1 MAFEHEIEHASAQQR
16 PKLFTEYSTGA
27 LVALACQLGMGIVAL
42 SILPFLP
49 MLLALLG
56 TTLPTDILLLVV
68 GYVIV
73 GVIGFYQSYLG
84 WKLHKGDLL
93 PSRCV
98 IADIASV
105 IFAILTI
112 SLGLIISPL
121 FVYLGLQGIIALLG
135 MDIVAIAMLSLDQ
148 IRQEFAPEPDPSVY
162 REGTTW

>member
-1 MAFEHEIEHASAQQR
+1 MAFEHEIGHASAQQR

-84 WKLHKGDLL
+84 WRLHKGSLL
-93 PSRCV
+93 PSRCIV
-98 IADIASV
+98 ADIASV
-105 IFAILTI
+105 IFSILTI

-121 FVYLGLQGIIALLG
+121 FVYLGLQGILAILGIDIIA
-135 MDIVAIAMLSLDQ
+135 VAMLRSDQ
-148 IRQEFAPEPDPSVY
+148 IGQEFALEPDPTVY
-162 REGTTW
+162 REGTTS